1 MSFWRH
7 FWNFANMFNMSVMC
21 HCNSV
26 CMTENKEN
34 HNSSTS
40 NFKLNK
46 INSYIKKWREFMQ
59 TASLFHP
66 GTTAHVGISLY
77 GRESRSGHRHLDSRG
92 AFARNAL
99 DIFHIATDTS
109 LGNVWKIRI
118 WHDNKGKETHNRRS
132 PSRVCILMFIHH
144 LTIICCPFFRSVSSM
159 EATVCLGKRLADRK
173 QPLFPGGRLAVSG
186 QRENSWTGGDG
197 GGGFR

>member
-1 MSFWRH
+1 
-7 FWNFANMFNMSVMC
+7 MFNMSIMR

-26 CMTENKEN
+26 CMTENKAN
-34 HNSSTS
+34 HNSSS
-40 NFKLNK
+40 FKLNK
-46 INSYIKKWREFMQ
+46 INSYVKKFMQ

-77 GRESRSGHRHLDSRG
+77 GREGRSGHRHLDSRG

-118 WHDNKGKETHNRRS
+118 WHDNKGKDTHNRRS
-132 PSRVCILMFIHH
+132 PSRVCILMFIH
-144 LTIICCPFFRSVSSM
+144 L
-159 EATVCLGKRLADRK
+159 
-173 QPLFPGGRLAVSG
+173 
-186 QRENSWTGGDG
+186 
-197 GGGFR
+197 